1 VGLFVAEAIVD
12 LVSARKDLD
21 AQLVRLDKEILELE
35 KARENTRHDKDETA
49 GYGNGV
55 GEAASETSEA
65 ERDLA
70 LIDNLQQ
77 MREHVREAI
86 VRVEDGSYGR
96 CVTCAQPI
104 PPERLEVIP
113 HASQCVSCK
122 SKEQHH

>member
-1 VGLFVAEAIVD
+1 VAEAIVN
-12 LVSARKDLD
+12 LVSARKDLE
-21 AQLVRLDKEILELE
+21 AQLVRLESEINEIAR
-35 KARENTRHDKDETA
+35 ARENTRHDKDETA

-70 LIDNLQQ
+70 LIDNLEQ
-77 MREHVREAI
+77 MRDHVMQAI
-86 VRVEDGSYGR
+86 GRVEDGTYGR

-104 PPERLEVIP
+104 PPERLEAIP

>member
-1 VGLFVAEAIVD
+1 M
-12 LVSARKDLD
+12 
-21 AQLVRLDKEILELE
+21 ELHR
-35 KARENTRHDKDETA
+35 ARENTRHDKDETA

-70 LIDNLQQ
+70 LIDNLEQ
-77 MREHVREAI
+77 MRDHVREAI
-86 VRVEDGSYGR
+86 VRVDDGTYGR
-96 CVTCAQPI
+96 CLTYGQAI
-104 PPERLEVIP
+104 PPERLEAIP